1 MADWMRRLV
10 GVVTVLACVLAVTA
24 APATGGTRG
33 DGATPTAEGP
43 VTVGG
48 RPSLLGPDVSGA
60 GYVLEEFFVEGEAT
74 AFEPVRKLTA
84 NGRWR
89 VEATDTAPFKTRM
102 VMWRPE
108 DPAAF
113 NGTVFAEWL
122 NVSPGFDNPPDWL
135 NGHNYFVREGAVW
148 VGISAQAAS
157 VHGDTIRVE
166 TDEAAPPPGGLRG
179 ENPARYGSLEHPGDV
194 FSYDVFSQAGLALGG
209 DADGANPLE
218 GFDVERVIAV
228 GESQSAF
235 RMTTYVNAIHPIAG
249 VYDGFLIHSRG
260 GQSAPFGDQELGEA
274 NDAMPAGVK
283 VRSDLDVPVLNV
295 QMEGDLIALGSFP
308 ARQRDSKSFRMW
320 EVAGTAHAD
329 AYLAGMSLA
338 DLGDGSAEVALLD
351 PAQASGGRLGCA
363 EPINAH
369 GQYVVIM
376 AALDTLDHWI
386 STGTPPAKAPRLEV
400 TSRGDEITIE
410 RDERVIA
417 RGGVR
422 TPIVDVPIATND
434 GEVNSGQTFCRLF
447 GHTIPFDAATLAE
460 LYPGG
465 EADYVAA
472 FDEAVDRA
480 VEDGYWLEP
489 EAEHYKAAARQITFT
504 AG

>member
-1 MADWMRRLV
+1 
-10 GVVTVLACVLAVTA
+10 
-24 APATGGTRG
+24 
-33 DGATPTAEGP
+33 
-43 VTVGG
+43 
-48 RPSLLGPDVSGA
+48 
-60 GYVLEEFFVEGEAT
+60 
-74 AFEPVRKLTA
+74 
-84 NGRWR
+84 
-89 VEATDTAPFKTRM
+89 
-102 VMWRPE
+102 
-108 DPAAF
+108 
-113 NGTVFAEWL
+113 
-122 NVSPGFDNPPDWL
+122 
-135 NGHNYFVREGAVW
+135 
-148 VGISAQAAS
+148 
-157 VHGDTIRVE
+157 
-166 TDEAAPPPGGLRG
+166 
-179 ENPARYGSLEHPGDV
+179 
-194 FSYDVFSQAGLALGG
+194 
-209 DADGANPLE
+209 
-218 GFDVERVIAV
+218 
-228 GESQSAF
+228 
-235 RMTTYVNAIHPIAG
+235 
-249 VYDGFLIHSRG
+249 
-260 GQSAPFGDQELGEA
+260 
-274 NDAMPAGVK
+274 
-283 VRSDLDVPVLNV
+283 VLNV

>member
-1 MADWMRRLV
+1 MADWIRRLV
-10 GVVTVLACVLAVTA
+10 GVAAVLACALAVIA
-24 APATGGTRG
+24 GPATADTGR
-33 DGATPTAEGP
+33 DVATPTAEGP
-43 VTVGG
+43 VTGEG
-48 RPSLLGPDVSGA
+48 RPSLLGPDVSA
-60 GYVLEEFFVEGEAT
+60 SGYVLEEFFFEGEAT
-74 AFEPVRKLTA
+74 AFEPVGKLTA

-89 VEATDTAPFKTRM
+89 VEATDTAPFRTRM

-108 DPAAF
+108 EPADF

-135 NGHNYFVREGAVW
+135 NGHNYYVREGAVW

-166 TDEAAPPPGGLRG
+166 TDEAAPPPGGLRA
-179 ENPARYGSLEHPGDV
+179 ENPTRYGSLEHPGGV
-194 FSYDVFSQAGLALGG
+194 FSYDVFSQAGLSLRG

-249 VYDGFLIHSRG
+249 VYDGFLVHSRG
-260 GQSAPFGDQELGEA
+260 GQAAPLGDQELSEA

-283 VRSDLDVPVLNV
+283 IRADLDVPVLNV

-308 ARQRDSKSFRMW
+308 ARQRDSKRFRMW

-376 AALDTLDHWI
+376 AALDTLDRWI
-386 STGTPPAKAPRLEV
+386 STGTPPAKAPRLGV
-400 TSRGDEITIE
+400 TSRGDEITVE
-410 RDERVIA
+410 RDEHGIS

-434 GEVNSGQTFCRLF
+434 GELNSGQTFCRLF
-447 GHTIPFDAATLAE
+447 GHSIPFDATTLAE
-460 LYPGG
+460 LYPDG

-472 FDEAVDRA
+472 FDEAADRA
-480 VEDGYWLEP
+480 VEDGYWLSP
-489 EAEHYKAAARQITFT
+489 EAEHYKAAARQITFPT
-504 AG
+504 G